1 MKRSNSKRKHR
12 VRNNTPPMRRGFNT
26 SPMRRGFNTSPMR
39 RGFNTSPMRRGF
51 NTPPMRRGGFP
62 MNNDAP
68 TKRRFHMNNFNLL
81 DSESSVI
88 KKQAN
93 NIPPIVKEPEQWYC
107 RECDGYHITDKNEGC
122 PMIMNAYKKTPPI
135 TNEKLAEIF
144 SNPVL
149 KEPEYIAKNQEI
161 EDLERKTKSLEQER
175 NSIGSSTSSEWQR
188 LDEEIFRL
196 YDKKRELNAELRE
209 ISNNFKKDGK
219 RRRKKS
225 RSSKRKK
232 KSKRRKNIIS

>member
-1 MKRSNSKRKHR
+1 MKRNNSKRKNRKSR
-12 VRNNTPPMRRGFNT
+12 VRNNTPTRRE
-26 SPMRRGFNTSPMR
+26 
-39 RGFNTSPMRRGF
+39 
-51 NTPPMRRGGFP
+51 FP

-68 TKRRFHMNNFNLL
+68 TRRGFPMNNFNLL

-88 KKQAN
+88 TKKDITNPEQAN
-93 NIPPIVKEPEQWYC
+93 NPIVKEPEQWYC
-107 RECDGYHITDKNEGC
+107 RECDGYHTTDKNEGC

-149 KEPEYIAKNQEI
+149 KDPEYIAKNKEI

-188 LDEEIFRL
+188 LDKEIFRL
-196 YDKKRELNAELRE
+196 YDQERELITELHK

-225 RSSKRKK
+225 RSSKRKR
-232 KSKRRKNIIS
+232 KSKRRSKY

>member
-1 MKRSNSKRKHR
+1 
-12 VRNNTPPMRRGFNT
+12 
-26 SPMRRGFNTSPMR
+26 
-39 RGFNTSPMRRGF
+39 
-51 NTPPMRRGGFP
+51 

-68 TKRRFHMNNFNLL
+68 TKRRFPMNNFNLL

-88 KKQAN
+88 KKDITNPEQAN
-93 NIPPIVKEPEQWYC
+93 NPIVKEPEQWYC
-107 RECDGYHITDKNEGC
+107 RECDGYHTTDKNEGC

-149 KEPEYIAKNQEI
+149 KEPEYITKNQEI

-175 NSIGSSTSSEWQR
+175 NSIHSSSEWQR

-196 YDKKRELNAELRE
+196 YDQKRELNAELRE
-209 ISNNFKKDGK
+209 ISNNLKKDGK

-232 KSKRRKNIIS
+232 KSKRRSKY

>member
-12 VRNNTPPMRRGFNT
+12 QPRVRNNTPPTRRGF
-26 SPMRRGFNTSPMR
+26 PMN
-39 RGFNTSPMRRGF
+39 NYAPMRRGF
-51 NTPPMRRGGFP
+51 NTPPTRRGFNTPPTRRGF
-62 MNNDAP
+62 
-68 TKRRFHMNNFNLL
+68 TMNNFNLL

-88 KKQAN
+88 KKEAN

-107 RECDGYHITDKNEGC
+107 RECDGYHTTDKNEGC

-149 KEPEYIAKNQEI
+149 KEPEYITKNQEI

-175 NSIGSSTSSEWQR
+175 NSIHSSSSEWQR

-196 YDKKRELNAELRE
+196 YDQKRELNAELRE
-209 ISNNFKKDGK
+209 ISNNLKKDGK

-232 KSKRRKNIIS
+232 KSKRRSKY

>member
-12 VRNNTPPMRRGFNT
+12 QPRVRNNTPPTRRGF
-26 SPMRRGFNTSPMR
+26 PMN
-39 RGFNTSPMRRGF
+39 NYAPMRRGF
-51 NTPPMRRGGFP
+51 NTPP
-62 MNNDAP
+62 P
-68 TKRRFHMNNFNLL
+68 TKRRFNTPPMRRGFPMNNFNLL

-88 KKQAN
+88 KKEAN

-107 RECDGYHITDKNEGC
+107 RECDGYHTTDKNKGC
-122 PMIMNAYKKTPPI
+122 PMLITNPYERSPI
-135 TNEKLAEIF
+135 TNENLAEVF

-149 KEPEYIAKNQEI
+149 KDPEYIAKNEKI

-196 YDKKRELNAELRE
+196 YDQKRQLNTELRE
-209 ISNNFKKDGK
+209 ISNNLKKDGK

-232 KSKRRKNIIS
+232 KSKRRRSKY